1 MAADQAAVPAAHSLG
16 SVVAYEALHQRPD
29 LRVGTFLTLGS
40 PLGMPG
46 TVFEALDPEPVAG
59 RGVRPPGVQ
68 RWVNV
73 ADVGDLIAVPVELG
87 GRFDVDRH
95 EPVRI
100 AFADFHTFGGYLSSA
115 TVARIIRDRCAGG
128 SGGGR
133 GGPDPA

>member
-1 MAADQAAVPAAHSLG
+1 
-16 SVVAYEALHQRPD
+16 VVAYEALHQRPD

-100 AFADFHTFGGYLSSA
+100 AFAAFHTFGG
-115 TVARIIRDRCAGG
+115 
-128 SGGGR
+128 
-133 GGPDPA
+133 